1 MGTLNKA
8 LNTAILGTKKSDGEL
23 LLDEVVIEKNKGFP
37 HDTEMIE
44 LNAASDICSII
55 PSFIAASSAY
65 KAKDVLGGGDVYKI
79 VLKNGLSQ
87 DTVKK
92 FFANSDGKMTT
103 SYHDI
108 NGKFNQAGLEKVTGE
123 LSKPINSAAFAVA
136 VAGVMQVLSVAV
148 GEYYR
153 CEINQKLSTIQND
166 IKDIKQFLVDE
177 KSSFVEAA
185 VETLNKYLL
194 DMSTNLDAGQK
205 QSYSNEIQNIITR
218 SRELKDL
225 AKKRLETEIS
235 GIANLKKLK
244 KNGVSEIAD
253 NIKLYLSWYED
264 AVKLMICSEF
274 LFARLSDNGST
285 LANSIAEAKKFADVW
300 RELNKALQD
309 ALVGKE
315 VSGFFAKSAKKERN
329 DLSALINNNLNND
342 RLIEES
348 KLLISN
354 NMMYFKKAEFYYNGE
369 KLFIQ
374 KYE

>member
-1 MGTLNKA
+1 M
-8 LNTAILGTKKSDGEL
+8 
-23 LLDEVVIEKNKGFP
+23 
-37 HDTEMIE
+37 
-44 LNAASDICSII
+44 
-55 PSFIAASSAY
+55 
-65 KAKDVLGGGDVYKI
+65 
-79 VLKNGLSQ
+79 
-87 DTVKK
+87 
-92 FFANSDGKMTT
+92 
-103 SYHDI
+103 
-108 NGKFNQAGLEKVTGE
+108 
-123 LSKPINSAAFAVA
+123 
-136 VAGVMQVLSVAV
+136 
-148 GEYYR
+148 
-153 CEINQKLSTIQND
+153 
-166 IKDIKQFLVDE
+166 
-177 KSSFVEAA
+177 
-185 VETLNKYLL
+185 
-194 DMSTNLDAGQK
+194 
-205 QSYSNEIQNIITR
+205 
-218 SRELKDL
+218 
-225 AKKRLETEIS
+225 
-235 GIANLKKLK
+235 KKLK

-309 ALVGKE
+309 ALIGKE
-315 VSGFFAKSAKKERN
+315 VSGFFAESAKKERN